1 MSATR
6 RSTCGG
12 GPLLDAAAVQI
23 LQNKS
28 PDVNYSQTN
37 ISKIYMFRRTY
48 PFEMRVADVR
58 LVTAQAVWF
67 GLCYRQEEDG
77 MTWDCRS
84 GLQYDKFLFKSE
96 REFRPGIIKTSW
108 VTTCVQSHFLAVFA
122 GKHEKHLDIQIQYFL
137 LKELTESVTFAG
149 FTRRPK

>member
-28 PDVNYSQTN
+28 PDDNYSQTN

-77 MTWDCRS
+77 MT
-84 GLQYDKFLFKSE
+84 
-96 REFRPGIIKTSW
+96 
-108 VTTCVQSHFLAVFA
+108 
-122 GKHEKHLDIQIQYFL
+122 
-137 LKELTESVTFAG
+137 
-149 FTRRPK
+149 

>member
-6 RSTCGG
+6 RGTCGG

-37 ISKIYMFRRTY
+37 TSKIYMFRRTY

-67 GLCYRQEEDG
+67 GLCYRQEEDR

-96 REFRPGIIKTSW
+96 REFRPGIINTSW